1 MNEKLEEILEL
12 PTPKKVGIAVGA
24 VLIIVAGFWIF
35 GFNGLR
41 GDLSDLDEQIGQLQ
55 SEIAE
60 KSGMVQNLEKYEA
73 EVDRLDIELK
83 KAVAELPDKEEI
95 HLLLAKISDK
105 ARDAGL
111 EIKLFKPGN
120 ETKKDFYA
128 EVPVEIEVDGTF
140 HQVATFFD
148 EVGHLERLVNLSNFN
163 LAEPSIGDEGAAL
176 KTKVL
181 ATTFRFLDESERVN
195 TQEEEK
201 SKKRRG
207 AKEKGKKKGKG
218 GEGEV

>member
-1 MNEKLEEILEL
+1 MLEL
-12 PTPKKVGIAVGA
+12 PVAKKVAILVGS
-24 VLIIVAGFWIF
+24 VCFIVAAFWVLCLNSMTTEL
-35 GFNGLR
+35 GE
-41 GDLSDLDEQIGQLQ
+41 LDEQLKQVQ

-60 KSGMVQNLEKYEA
+60 KSGIVQNLEKYEA
-73 EVDRLDIELK
+73 EVARLDVELN

-95 HLLLAKISDK
+95 HLLLSKISDK

-148 EVGHLERLVNLSNFN
+148 EVGHLERLVNLSDFT
-163 LAEPSIGDEGAAL
+163 LGEPNVTETGAGL

-181 ATTFRFLDESERVN
+181 ATTFRFLDESERVQI
-195 TQEEEK
+195 QEDDK
-201 SKKRRG
+201 AKKRRG
-207 AKEKGKKKGKG
+207 AKGKKKGKAA
-218 GEGEV
+218 EDV